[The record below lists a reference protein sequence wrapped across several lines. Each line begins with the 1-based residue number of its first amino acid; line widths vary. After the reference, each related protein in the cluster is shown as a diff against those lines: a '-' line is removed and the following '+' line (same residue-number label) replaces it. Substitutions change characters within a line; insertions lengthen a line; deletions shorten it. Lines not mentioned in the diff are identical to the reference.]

1 MDVWGIGPGPTFV
14 RGDSL
19 GRAVQEFAAGPP
31 EGDFING
38 GDELPMGF
46 DAGLFQPMHA
56 ELDGTYAMPVESKD
70 YVYPRATSVD
80 YMMASSGCPTQ
91 YQDASRA
98 GPIPQ
103 GIMGQMP
110 PNSVW
115 GAPAQNPQYTMLSR
129 QIIPSSLPADVSPI
143 NEHLLMGPS
152 GIMQPDMA
160 EVTLRGKP
168 ISLDQAG
175 IGMKGQE
182 SPTDQVVSGNPIGML
197 PNPATLAV
205 TPATG
210 ADSTA
215 SGNTVVTSRVVES
228 PTVQTTPVPAMRPRR
243 QSGQRSS
250 GSRGEGIVNRRRSS
264 KYRGVTKH
272 RRSGR
277 WEAHIW
283 IKDIGRQVYLGGY
296 EIEEHAAEAYD
307 VAALKCKGRRVKTN
321 FEITRYADLLK
332 CMDSISLEE
341 LIMAVRRQSQG
352 FSRGTSSYR
361 GVTHHPS
368 GRWESRIGI
377 PGSKHIYLGLYDDEK
392 EAARQYD
399 RALVR
404 LRGTAAATNFAL
416 SDYREELAEYHQMQQ
431 VVLLSDA
438 SAEAA
443 MRSGPNFEH
452 WIKFGS
458 KGSDL
463 LSLESGSPTSNTNIK
478 SEEQDDETPTSQ
490 KTEV

>member
-1 MDVWGIGPGPTFV
+1 MHVHVDVF
-14 RGDSL
+14 
-19 GRAVQEFAAGPP
+19 
-31 EGDFING
+31 
-38 GDELPMGF
+38 
-46 DAGLFQPMHA
+46 
-56 ELDGTYAMPVESKD
+56 
-70 YVYPRATSVD
+70 PRAAPVD
-80 YMMASSGCPTQ
+80 YMMASTGYPTQ
-91 YQDASRA
+91 YQDAS
-98 GPIPQ
+98 GQ
-103 GIMGQMP
+103 GSFAQGMMGQIP

-115 GAPAQNPQYTMLSR
+115 GAPARNPQYTMLSR
-129 QIIPSSLPADVSPI
+129 QIIPSTLPIAADVSPI
-143 NEHLLMGPS
+143 NDHLLMGPS
-152 GIMQPDMA
+152 GIMQPEMA

-168 ISLDQAG
+168 ISLDHAG
-175 IGMKGQE
+175 MGVKCQDN
-182 SPTDQVVSGNPIGML
+182 STDQVVSGNPVGMV
-197 PNPATLAV
+197 PSPATLTV
-205 TPATG
+205 IPATG

-228 PTVQTTPVPAMRPRR
+228 PTVQTTPVAIGRR
-243 QSGQRSS
+243 QSKQRNS
-250 GSRGEGIVNRRRSS
+250 GTRGEGIVNRRRSS

-431 VVLLSDA
+431 AVLLRDA

-463 LSLESGSPTSNTNIK
+463 LSLEFGSKRPEALSIEAGSPTSNTNIK
-478 SEEQDDETPTSQ
+478 SEEQDSETPTSQ
-490 KTEV
+490 KTPV